1 MLFVLFFFS
10 LSPGRLSNCT
20 HPLVPEHVG
29 FRCEPSPCR
38 GFPQKS
44 SIRFFCEPGYH
55 INSKIHVSRCRH
67 GRWQPP
73 VPTCFPNGGTSGSC
87 CILYR
92 GKQKVWPLYRRL
104 VYICFSSRTL
114 VEAPRTINYPK
125 NSHHKRAPENSMFS
139 LLKYC
144 LSWASC

>member
-1 MLFVLFFFS
+1 MQRKQALSRLFSSCCSFLFFS

-55 INSKIHVSRCRH
+55 INGKIRISRCRH

-73 VPTCFPNGGTSGSC
+73 VPSCFPIGGTSASC
-87 CILYR
+87 CISYR
-92 GKQKVWPLYRRL
+92 GKAKVWPLYQQL
-104 VYICFSSRTL
+104 VCKNLKDPHFYIYFSSRT
-114 VEAPRTINYPK
+114 P
-125 NSHHKRAPENSMFS
+125 
-139 LLKYC
+139 
-144 LSWASC
+144 